1 MSYSIDAL
9 SDDCYP
15 GACRRKGTP
24 HPPRRRLRCHRQPA
38 HRRVAC
44 LGRLHAHLIS
54 SRHLEKPHKVSAAP
68 VWVRLFLSGCR
79 KMRILPIDLWCCFRA
94 GAHGPMP
101 RAAGLSRIRSRPG
114 AGSWCDTGQYRRLCK
129 YPRLGFHGHQRQPRR
144 SATWA
149 AVRLSV
155 FSAYR

>member
-44 LGRLHAHLIS
+44 LGRLHAHLI
-54 SRHLEKPHKVSAAP
+54 
-68 VWVRLFLSGCR
+68 R
-79 KMRILPIDLWCCFRA
+79 KINCFRV
-94 GAHGPMP
+94 
-101 RAAGLSRIRSRPG
+101 
-114 AGSWCDTGQYRRLCK
+114 CCK
-129 YPRLGFHGHQRQPRR
+129 ITPK
-144 SATWA
+144 
-149 AVRLSV
+149 
-155 FSAYR
+155 